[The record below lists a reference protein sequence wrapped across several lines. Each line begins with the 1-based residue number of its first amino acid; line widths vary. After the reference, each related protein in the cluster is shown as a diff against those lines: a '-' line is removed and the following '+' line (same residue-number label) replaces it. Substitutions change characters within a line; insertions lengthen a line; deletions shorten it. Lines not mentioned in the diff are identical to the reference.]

1 MKDGVITSRQRIV
14 AALPS
19 IAAARARGECR
30 IASHARATGQID
42 ARARRPSSA
51 SVVEYRDTPNTTPP
65 LAALLLLLSGAKCVV
80 LLSHLGRPGGK
91 PAEEFSLRPVA
102 AALAEELRKEGAAGV
117 SGTDG
122 GGEEVSMTFVPA
134 CVGAEAE
141 AAVAEAKDGAVLVR
155 RPGCRPIARSPIARN
170 RPQPHHSQGPLL
182 TWSSDSACVFAAV
195 AVVGVQLLENLR
207 FHAEEE
213 GKKPASQESVADFR
227 AGLARL
233 GDVFVNDAF
242 GTAHRAHSSMVGMS
256 VSHPALRT
264 PHCTLLCIALLLL
277 HDAV

>member
-1 MKDGVITSRQRIV
+1 MITSRQRIV

-122 GGEEVSMTFVPA
+122 GGEEVSVTFVPA

-155 RPGCRPIARSPIARN
+155 PPGCRHRHHSSPIARN

-182 TWSSDSACVFAAV
+182 TWSSDSACVFGAV
-195 AVVGVQLLENLR
+195 AVMGVQLLENLR

-256 VSHPALRT
+256 VSHPALHT

>member
-1 MKDGVITSRQRIV
+1 M
-14 AALPS
+14 
-19 IAAARARGECR
+19 
-30 IASHARATGQID
+30 
-42 ARARRPSSA
+42 
-51 SVVEYRDTPNTTPP
+51 
-65 LAALLLLLSGAKCVV
+65 V

-122 GGEEVSMTFVPA
+122 GGEEVSVTFVPA

-155 RPGCRPIARSPIARN
+155 RPGCRHRHYSSPIACN
-170 RPQPHHSQGPLL
+170 RTQPHHSQGPFL
-182 TWSSDSACVFAAV
+182 TWLSDSACVFAA
-195 AVVGVQLLENLR
+195 ATVVGVQLLENLR

-256 VSHPALRT
+256 VSHPTLCSALYAAL
-264 PHCTLLCIALLLL
+264 HCSAATARRCVTDTGLMRLALGNAAGTSLSLCAHIYTGSHGMRCGVA
-277 HDAV
+277 DGGGASSV